1 MSSLLT
7 DELLENIG
15 RSTQPRKE
23 LVTDRDIRKYS
34 VATGQRLQKFLSG
47 EVAPP
52 LYHMALFWDVVELDE
67 LSPDGVSVDH
77 LIPELPLNR
86 AMAGGLKVEYF
97 QPIKAGDTLTAV
109 RTLTDIYEKHG
120 RSGPLIFYEVIMTV
134 VNESNEPVLTQKTTR
149 IMR

>member
-1 MSSLLT
+1 MNSLLT
-7 DELLENIG
+7 DELLQNIG
-15 RSTQPRKE
+15 RSTEPREE
-23 LVTDRDIRKYS
+23 LVTSRDIRKYS

-67 LSPDGVSVDH
+67 LNPDGVSVDH

-86 AMAGGLKVEYF
+86 AMAGGLKVDYF
-97 QPIKAGDTLTAV
+97 RPIKVGDTLTAV
-109 RTLTDIYEKHG
+109 RTLTDIYEKQG
-120 RSGPLIFYEVIMTV
+120 SSGPLIFYEVIMTI
-134 VNESNEPVLTQKTTR
+134 VNESGEPVLTQKTTR